1 LLKSKIKKIFLQLI
15 IDIIIKTK
23 NNNSLKI
30 LLKVINKKIQFK
42 MKMVSKLSYNN
53 SQKSKKILMMV
64 KLI

>member
-1 LLKSKIKKIFLQLI
+1 MLKSKIKKIFLQLI